1 MKLKFKMKFAHTTA
15 YSFGHSKKGEL
26 DKTDPLYT
34 PGPGQYAPIIN
45 VKTMPK
51 WKIGTSTRIS
61 LIKTGGPGPGQY
73 SIPYCFPRG
82 PKYTI
87 SSKSGFIDKSKSFTS
102 VFFSSSFY

>member
-1 MKLKFKMKFAHTTA
+1 MKFAHTTA

-61 LIKTGGPGPGQY
+61 TTAG
-73 SIPYCFPRG
+73 IPITHQVNFRF
-82 PKYTI
+82 
-87 SSKSGFIDKSKSFTS
+87 FID
-102 VFFSSSFY
+102 VPP